1 MHAKIPSS
9 DYGAAAATAEGLH
22 YAAALAVHS
31 RTRFIVNL
39 LPLLQNATALRRVV
53 SVLTAT
59 KEGPINTNDF
69 QGWTVP
75 LMAQRGHAA
84 SIATLS
90 LESLAKKAPDV
101 SFIHDFPGHVKS
113 GIARG
118 TQGPLFFVVKAVSAI
133 MGPFF
138 RTPLVDCGDFH
149 VFLATRA
156 RYPASMSEDA
166 ASVVPLA
173 GGVTVARGTDGKS
186 GSGIYSIDQHGESA
200 EPKVEELLAQFRR
213 EGMVEKVCGH
223 IEDEF
228 DRITGLQHG

>member
-1 MHAKIPSS
+1 
-9 DYGAAAATAEGLH
+9 
-22 YAAALAVHS
+22 
-31 RTRFIVNL
+31 
-39 LPLLQNATALRRVV
+39 
-53 SVLTAT
+53 
-59 KEGPINTNDF
+59 
-69 QGWTVP
+69 
-75 LMAQRGHAA
+75 MAQRGHAA
-84 SIATLS
+84 SIAILS

-101 SFIHDFPGHVKS
+101 SFIHDFPGPLKS

-118 TQGPLFFVVKAVSAI
+118 TYGALFFVKAVSAI

-149 VFLATRA
+149 VFLATSA

-173 GGVTVARGTDGKS
+173 GGVTIARGTDGKS
-186 GSGIYSIDQHGESA
+186 GSGIYSINQYRKSA

-213 EGMVEKVCGH
+213 EKMAEKVWGH